1 MCRTVS
7 HKSEEELTER
17 VRRWAEKGKA
27 WAQCILGQRYCNGVG
42 VEQSYQQ
49 AKELFELAASQGDAD
64 AQYNLGIMHAE
75 GLGVDHQSYERA
87 AEYYE
92 AAARQGLASAQSN
105 LGVLYVTGQG
115 IEQSIETGREWMIKA
130 AEQGH
135 KNAIK
140 VLQALDEQE
149 GRTTP
154 SFTPPK
160 RCLTCDTPESPTH
173 KLRNCKCKGA
183 QYCNTKCQAAHWKS
197 HQKEHRRLCKEM
209 KLKKTEEEERRRKLG
224 FNVENPWS
232 QEKEEEL
239 RKEQEEEERRRKLG
253 FNEESPWSQEKEDEL
268 MREQEEEE
276 RRRRNLGFN
285 VFNPWSQEK
294 EDELMREQEEEER
307 RNLGFNVCNPWSQ
320 EKENKLKDELNSG
333 GSGFS
338 RRFGSSQG
346 GFGASF
352 PAAASGFSFG
362 SEAIPAGGFSF
373 GSEAIPASGFS
384 FSSGAASSASG
395 FTFGS
400 GASSATPAA
409 APEENGFEMSG
420 EMKDGVLVEDEG
432 ETKETASA
440 DLPKAQQQEEGDVF
454 NPWKEEAPKPFECAT
469 CFRPHDPPEHK
480 LRPCNGCHRVFYCSK
495 ECQVKHW
502 KRERN
507 GHKKQCNSEKENRK
521 IKKIKKIKT

>member
-1 MCRTVS
+1 MQRSKNQEEHECSICLDSLPTSNFTRMICCGKGLHKKCYHNMKVSSMSYKQKNQCIMCRTIYP
-7 HKSEEELTER
+7 KSGEEEIKQLR
-17 VRRWAEKGKA
+17 PWVEKGQA
-27 WAQCILGQRYCNGVG
+27 WAQSILGDNYRDN
-42 VEQSYQQ
+42 QSYQK
-49 AKELFELAASQGDAD
+49 ARELWELAASQGNAD
-64 AQYNLGIMHAE
+64 AQYNLGTMYIHSQ
-75 GLGVDHQSYERA
+75 GVDQNYERA

-92 AAARQGLASAQSN
+92 AAAMQGMAEAQNNLGALYWNGQGVEQSN
-105 LGVLYVTGQG
+105 
-115 IEQSIETGREWMIKA
+115 ETAHELWMKS
-130 AEQGH
+130 AEQG
-135 KNAIK
+135 NEDAIEH
-140 VLQALDEQE
+140 LQKLDKHE

-160 RCLTCDTPESPTH
+160 QCSTCDAPKTATH
-173 KLRNCKCKGA
+173 KLNDCPCKGA

-197 HQKEHRRLCKEM
+197 HKKKHRRLCKEM

-224 FNVENPWS
+224 FN
-232 QEKEEEL
+232 K
-239 RKEQEEEERRRKLG
+239 K
-253 FNEESPWSQEKEDEL
+253 
-268 MREQEEEE
+268 
-276 RRRRNLGFN
+276 
-285 VFNPWSQEK
+285 NPWSQEK
-294 EDELMREQEEEER
+294 ED
-307 RNLGFNVCNPWSQ
+307 
-320 EKENKLKDELNSG
+320 KLKDELNSG

-373 GSEAIPASGFS
+373 GSEATPASGFS

-409 APEENGFEMSG
+409 APEENGFEMSDK
-420 EMKDGVLVEDEG
+420 MKDGVLVEDEG

-507 GHKKQCNSEKENRK
+507 GHKKQCNSEKGNRK